1 LDMAL
6 VLPRE
11 MLTDLR
17 RCTVRHRDSEAA
29 DFYGECKVKI
39 VK

>member
-1 LDMAL
+1 MAL

-17 RCTVRHRDSEAA
+17 RGTVRHRDSEAA